1 VSGEYGVTK
10 EDGETVVGEAMP
22 KIDCQPRVWTFT
34 AERYTFWDLLATVNL
49 LNLLLQK
56 LVTLLADCHNLL
68 SSNTKSRDCLQDL
81 LRNLGSIF
89 VFGQS
94 VRVVQGIVY
103 EESYQRVLLKALHD
117 AVLQTLN
124 RIAGL
129 KHPTRPS
136 LRTGVCILPI
146 SSASFLTAAMVTVL

>member
-22 KIDCQPRVWTFT
+22 KIDCQIRVWTFT
-34 AERYTFWDLLATVNL
+34 AERYTLWDLLATINL

-56 LVTLLADCHNLL
+56 LITLLADCHNLL

-81 LRNLGSIF
+81 LRYLGSIF

-103 EESYQRVLLKALHD
+103 
-117 AVLQTLN
+117 
-124 RIAGL
+124 
-129 KHPTRPS
+129 
-136 LRTGVCILPI
+136 
-146 SSASFLTAAMVTVL
+146 

>member
-22 KIDCQPRVWTFT
+22 KIDCQTRVRAFT
-34 AERYTFWDLLATVNL
+34 AERYTLWDLLATINL

-56 LVTLLADCHNLL
+56 LITLLADCHNLL

-81 LRNLGSIF
+81 LRYLGSIF

-103 EESYQRVLLKALHD
+103 
-117 AVLQTLN
+117 
-124 RIAGL
+124 
-129 KHPTRPS
+129 
-136 LRTGVCILPI
+136 
-146 SSASFLTAAMVTVL
+146 